1 MLSSKR
7 VTGLVLTFRSL
18 IHLGLMFVCV
28 KVRSQ
33 ASFFCIWPSCFRSTV
48 HWKDYSFT
56 HLIVLISLLKNQ
68 VIVNMRAYFPIL
80 KIIKIN
86 SIDLYVDIYVY
97 QTVSYCFVVTFEIKK
112 YEPSKFVLF
121 LGGFGYFGGSDGNAS
136 SCNAG
141 DPGSIPGLGRSPGEG
156 NSTPLQYSCLENS
169 MDRGAW

>member
-1 MLSSKR
+1 
-7 VTGLVLTFRSL
+7 
-18 IHLGLMFVCV
+18 
-28 KVRSQ
+28 
-33 ASFFCIWPSCFRSTV
+33 
-48 HWKDYSFT
+48 
-56 HLIVLISLLKNQ
+56 
-68 VIVNMRAYFPIL
+68 MRAYFPIL

-97 QTVSYCFVVTFEIKK
+97 QTVSYCFVVTVSYCFVVTFEIKK

-156 NSTPLQYSCLENS
+156 KGYLLQYSGLEKIQIYMRIYRS
-169 MDRGAW
+169 LYSPWGLEESDMTERLHFHFQMPLKFCECYLALF